1 MRFYIETFGCTAN
14 QGNSIQA
21 RSELMKLGHMPS
33 SLEEAS
39 LVIVNTCAVTEKTQR
54 KIVRRLRQ
62 LQGRRLVIAGCLPA
76 SIPGSLEGIS
86 CLKALGVLHRS
97 DIGSILDALSTDERS
112 TDERSTDDRSAA
124 EMHGD
129 RKAEACR
136 AIEHEANACGI
147 INISEGCMG
156 KCSYCIVRKA
166 RGSLKSMPLEEVL
179 ELARSLLASGAV
191 EIQLASQDA
200 AAYGQDIGTSLPE
213 LIGEISKIPGRHK
226 VRVGMM
232 NPDTAMPLL
241 GDLIEAFKSPRV
253 YKFLH
258 MPLQSGSD
266 SVLEEMARNY
276 SASDFENAISRFR
289 EAFKEIFIATDV
301 IAGFPGESEKDF
313 ESTYSLIKRIEPD
326 KVNVTRFSSRP
337 GTQASKLYDMP
348 DRFKKERSRKI
359 TKLWIETASMRN
371 RRYEGS
377 ILDVLVTE
385 RGRGKTMKARS
396 SNYSGVVVTGEPP
409 LGSDIRV
416 KVAGSN
422 PFYLI
427 GTALTGHRSIAT
439 PEHEPGKM
447 TNK

>member
-33 SLEEAS
+33 GLEEAN

-112 TDERSTDDRSAA
+112 TDDRSAA

-129 RKAEACR
+129 RKADACR

-179 ELARSLLASGAV
+179 ELAR
-191 EIQLASQDA
+191 
-200 AAYGQDIGTSLPE
+200 
-213 LIGEISKIPGRHK
+213 
-226 VRVGMM
+226 M
-232 NPDTAMPLL
+232 
-241 GDLIEAFKSPRV
+241 
-253 YKFLH
+253 
-258 MPLQSGSD
+258 
-266 SVLEEMARNY
+266 VL
-276 SASDFENAISRFR
+276 
-289 EAFKEIFIATDV
+289 
-301 IAGFPGESEKDF
+301 
-313 ESTYSLIKRIEPD
+313 
-326 KVNVTRFSSRP
+326 
-337 GTQASKLYDMP
+337 
-348 DRFKKERSRKI
+348 
-359 TKLWIETASMRN
+359 
-371 RRYEGS
+371 
-377 ILDVLVTE
+377 
-385 RGRGKTMKARS
+385 
-396 SNYSGVVVTGEPP
+396 
-409 LGSDIRV
+409 
-416 KVAGSN
+416 
-422 PFYLI
+422 
-427 GTALTGHRSIAT
+427 
-439 PEHEPGKM
+439 
-447 TNK
+447 